1 MMTRLAKILIAST
14 VLAILP
20 ATVFAG
26 QNNGGPQQQ
35 APTPQAGS
43 VVLNGQLTFGA
54 QWSTVNTKVN
64 GANGDVVVQG
74 SAGGNSVEIVTF
86 DDTHVKSTQDD
97 ESTNIG
103 SDVNA
108 QLANVGGSVS
118 ISGQA
123 FCNSTDVSTDPNVT
137 AVNSNQICH
146 ASDPGSSVNANVNNV
161 YGDVSIASSASGNVF
176 TEDTNAL
183 SSPTHIAQSNTSNVF
198 STVNATV
205 HNVGG
210 SVGVT
215 SSAIGNSAQIVHYS
229 TDGAAPTGN

>member
-1 MMTRLAKILIAST
+1 
-14 VLAILP
+14 
-20 ATVFAG
+20 
-26 QNNGGPQQQ
+26 
-35 APTPQAGS
+35 
-43 VVLNGQLTFGA
+43 
-54 QWSTVNTKVN
+54 
-64 GANGDVVVQG
+64 
-74 SAGGNSVEIVTF
+74 VTF
-86 DDTHVKSTQDD
+86 DDTHVTNTQTD

-108 QLANVGGSVS
+108 QIANVGGGVSV
-118 ISGQA
+118 SGQA

-137 AVNSNQICH
+137 AVNSTQTCH
-146 ASDPGSSVNANVNNV
+146 ASDPGSTVNATVNNV
-161 YGDVSIASSASGNVF
+161 GGDVAIASSASGNVF

-183 SSPTHIAQSNTSNVF
+183 SSPTQLNQANTSNVF

-229 TDGAAPTGN
+229 TSP

>member
-1 MMTRLAKILIAST
+1 M
-14 VLAILP
+14 
-20 ATVFAG
+20 
-26 QNNGGPQQQ
+26 
-35 APTPQAGS
+35 AGS
-43 VVLNGQLTFGA
+43 TVLNGQITFGA

-64 GANGDVVVQG
+64 GVAGDVVVQG
-74 SAGGNSVEIVTF
+74 SGGGNSVEIVTF

-108 QLANVGGSVS
+108 QVANVGGSVS

-123 FCNSTDVSTDPNVT
+123 FCNSTDVSTDPAVT
-137 AVNSNQICH
+137 AVNSTQTCN
-146 ASDPGSSVNANVNNV
+146 ASDPGSSVNATVNNV
-161 YGDVSIASSASGNVF
+161 AGDVAIASSASGNIY

-183 SSPTHIAQSNTSNVF
+183 SSPTRIIQNNASNVF

-215 SSAIGNSAQIVHYS
+215 SSAVGNSAQIVHYS
-229 TDGAAPTGN
+229 TSP